1 MMRLKWEILIGI
13 LAMLVGIVFIGW
25 YMSEFEGD
33 YPQDI
38 EVVNEEESLS
48 KGIISSNETPQA
60 DFTSVDTPSE
70 TVAFD
75 ASAGEENQDTDSSIM
90 GSIDLEGD
98 TAKITTQETAVDDA
112 QDTVPMEENPT
123 TAEIIEVTKDFQ
135 QSETAVT
142 SIVNEQEFQDNPP
155 SRLQSDDPDLGE
167 WSEGR
172 FVGKMNKDQTDSDL
186 SSSMSIRDEIASA
199 LKDHKKPVEPE
210 DAYLTTIG
218 KESSILTVT
227 TAYEDKDL
235 KFTRNTKQVALTES
249 TEEVPLSKG
258 FIDIKPGE
266 SLTAIAQRL
275 YKDPNAYAKIY
286 ELNKDVIGDPD
297 RILAG
302 QKIRLP
308 AL

>member
-48 KGIISSNETPQA
+48 KGIISGNETPQP
-60 DFTSVDTPSE
+60 DFTAADAPSK
-70 TVAFD
+70 TVASE
-75 ASAGEENQDTDSSIM
+75 ALVGEENQNTDSPIIS
-90 GSIDLEGD
+90 SIDSEGD
-98 TAKITTQETAVDDA
+98 TTEITTQETVVDGA
-112 QDTVPMEENPT
+112 QDTVSMEEKPI
-123 TAEIIEVTKDFQ
+123 TAGVTDAIKGYQ

-142 SIVNEQEFQDNPP
+142 SIVNEQELQDTSP
-155 SRLQSDDPDLGE
+155 SRLHSDDPGLGE
-167 WSEGR
+167 WSEGK
-172 FVGKMNKDQTDSDL
+172 FVGKMNRDQTDSDL
-186 SSSMSIRDEIASA
+186 SSSKSVRDEIASA
-199 LKDHKKPVEPE
+199 LEGHNKPVDPE
-210 DAYLTTIG
+210 DAYFTTIA
-218 KESSILTVT
+218 KESSVLTVT

-235 KFTRNTKQVALTES
+235 KFTRNTKQPALTES
-249 TEEVPLSKG
+249 TEEAPLSKG
-258 FIDIKPGE
+258 FIVIKPGE

-286 ELNKDVIGDPD
+286 ELNKDVIGDPN